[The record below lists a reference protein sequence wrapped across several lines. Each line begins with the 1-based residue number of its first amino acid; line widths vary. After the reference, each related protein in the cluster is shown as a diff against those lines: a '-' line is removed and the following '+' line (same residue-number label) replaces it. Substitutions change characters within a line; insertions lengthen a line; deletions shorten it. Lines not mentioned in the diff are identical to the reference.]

1 MPVTTLLVHAALL
14 ARLAAPYPFTVGET
28 LQYEAR
34 LGYLPVGTATMS
46 VHSMTR
52 ERGKEAFVFAA
63 SGEGRP
69 LGLRVGAELTSYV
82 GTLGFNSLRFHRRL
96 FQGGSVNEAQYQ
108 IIPDSSRY
116 REAGNPQDWA
126 APRNPLD
133 ELAFLYYLRTVPL
146 KLGATYRIARYFKA
160 GYNPI
165 EVRVISRDTAQL
177 PGGGAAPVLTLEI
190 TSRTFRM
197 SVKLTDDARRLPVEM
212 ELPLPFGR
220 VTLALTS
227 AEIPGRPPR
236 PARAAP

>member
-1 MPVTTLLVHAALL
+1 MPVTTLLAHAALL
-14 ARLAAPYPFTVGET
+14 ARLAAPYPFAVGET

-46 VHSMTR
+46 VHPMTR

-69 LGLRVGAELTSYV
+69 LGLRVSAELTSYV

-116 REAGNPQDWA
+116 REDGNPQDWV

-133 ELAFLYYLRTVPL
+133 ELAFLYYLRTIPL
-146 KLGATYRIARYFKA
+146 KVGATYRIPRYFKT

-165 EVRVISRDTAQL
+165 EVRVVSRDTLAVA
-177 PGGGAAPVLTLEI
+177 GGRTVPVLALEI
-190 TSRTFRM
+190 TSRTVRM
-197 SVKLTDDARRLPVEM
+197 SVKMTDDARRLPVEM

-220 VTLALTS
+220 VTLELTS
-227 AEIPGRPPR
+227 AG
-236 PARAAP
+236 

>member
-1 MPVTTLLVHAALL
+1 MPVITLLAHAALL
-14 ARLAAPYPFTVGET
+14 ARLAAPYPFAVGET

-34 LGYLPVGTATMS
+34 LGYLPVGTATIA
-46 VHSMTR
+46 VHGMTR

-82 GTLGFNSLRFHRRL
+82 GTLGFNSLRFHRRV
-96 FQGGSVNEAQYQ
+96 FQGASVDESQYQ

-116 REAGNPQDWA
+116 RQDGVPQDWA

-146 KLGATYRIARYFKA
+146 KVGATYQIPRYFKT

-165 EVRVISRDTAQL
+165 QVRVVGRETLPL
-177 PGGGAAPVLTLEI
+177 PGGGSAPALALEI
-190 TSRTFRM
+190 SSRALTM

-220 VTLALTS
+220 VTLELVS
-227 AEIPGRPPR
+227 GG
-236 PARAAP
+236 

>member
-1 MPVTTLLVHAALL
+1 MPLTTLLAHAVLL
-14 ARLAAPYPFTVGET
+14 ARLGAPYPFAVGET

-34 LGYLPVGTATMS
+34 LGYIPVGTATMT
-46 VHSMTR
+46 VHPMTR

-63 SGEGRP
+63 TGEGRP
-69 LGLRVGAELTSYV
+69 LGVRMGAELTSYV

-96 FQGGSVNEAQYQ
+96 FQGASVDESQYQ

-116 REAGNPQDWA
+116 REDGNPQDWA

-146 KLGATYRIARYFKA
+146 KVGATYQIPRYFKT

-165 EVRVISRDTAQL
+165 QVRVIGRETASL
-177 PGGGAAPVLTLEI
+177 PGGRTAPALALEI
-190 TSRTFRM
+190 TSRSLTM
-197 SVKLTDDARRLPVEM
+197 GVKLTDDARRLPVEL

-220 VTLALTS
+220 VTLELVS
-227 AEIPGRPPR
+227 AG
-236 PARAAP
+236 

>member
-1 MPVTTLLVHAALL
+1 MPVTTLLAHAALL
-14 ARLAAPYPFTVGET
+14 ARLSAPYPFAVGET

-34 LGYLPVGTATMS
+34 LGYIPVGTATIT
-46 VHSMTR
+46 VQPMTR

-63 SGEGRP
+63 TGEGRP
-69 LGLRVGAELTSYV
+69 LGLRMGAELTSYV

-96 FQGGSVNEAQYQ
+96 IQGASVDEAQYQ

-116 REAGNPQDWA
+116 REVGNPQDWA

-146 KLGATYRIARYFKA
+146 KVGATYLIPRYFKT

-165 EVRVISRDTAQL
+165 QVRVIGRETASL
-177 PGGGAAPVLTLEI
+177 PGGGTAPALALEI
-190 TSRTFRM
+190 TSRSLTM
-197 SVKLTDDARRLPVEM
+197 TVKLTDDARRLPVEL

-220 VTLALTS
+220 VTLELVS
-227 AEIPGRPPR
+227 AG
-236 PARAAP
+236 